1 MHREGAWALSLL
13 LAAGVLACAHP
24 GSRASA
30 TPGTVSR
37 PVPPSAAAV
46 ACDRLQAR
54 APTIEACPPASL
66 PLARPAVAHG
76 QDVTGEAAQQMAE
89 GFARSYAI
97 ANWAINGGDTRF
109 LQAGLISSPQARA
122 TAISFGEDLA
132 YLARARQKGVT
143 YRVDQPLQ
151 AVAVRPATLAPEVRT
166 EATREQFVSGP
177 MALVIDF
184 RGPYSARLGDEV
196 VGSYPAGYA
205 VRVLLFGELRNDLD
219 LGGWI
224 WSWGGYTGC
233 GQPWV
238 GGTCRG

>member
-1 MHREGAWALSLL
+1 MHREGARWLSLL
-13 LAAGVLACAHP
+13 LAAGMLACAAP
-24 GSRASA
+24 GSR
-30 TPGTVSR
+30 TPAPSGIVSR
-37 PVPPSAAAV
+37 STPTSTAAV
-46 ACDRLQAR
+46 ACDRLEAR
-54 APTIEACPPASL
+54 APTIEACPLAGL
-66 PLARPAVAHG
+66 PVARPAVAYG
-76 QDVTGEAAQQMAE
+76 QDVTEEAAHQMAE

-97 ANWAINGGDTRF
+97 ANWAINAGYTRF
-109 LQAGLISSPQARA
+109 LQAGLVSSPQARA

-132 YLARARQKGVT
+132 YLARARQRGVT

-151 AVAVRPATLAPEVRT
+151 AVLVRPATLAPEVRS

-177 MALVIDF
+177 VALVIDF

-196 VGSYPAGYA
+196 VASYPAGYA
-205 VRVLLFGELRNDLD
+205 VRVLLFGELRNDSD